1 MPHVVEAELVFCL
14 SDCLA
19 PIHVEELQ
27 NYGATSLSMPR
38 EKNDTC
44 QGICSKSVT
53 SNKQELFHTEKY
65 LYISKLLGK
74 YKTNGNDELVSLLA
88 ASNKLFD

>member
-1 MPHVVEAELVFCL
+1 
-14 SDCLA
+14 
-19 PIHVEELQ
+19 VEELQ

-38 EKNDTC
+38 EKNETC

-65 LYISKLLGK
+65 LFISKLLGK
-74 YKTNGNDELVSLLA
+74 YKTNRNDELVSLLA
-88 ASNKLFD
+88 ASNKFFD